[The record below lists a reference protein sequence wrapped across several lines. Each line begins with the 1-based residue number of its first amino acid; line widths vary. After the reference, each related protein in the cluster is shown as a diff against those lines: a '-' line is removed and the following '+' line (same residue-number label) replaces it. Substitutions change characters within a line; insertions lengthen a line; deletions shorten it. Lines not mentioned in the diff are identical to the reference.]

1 MLVYTNT
8 VQQLL
13 AVLSWAG
20 DWTKKQVKD
29 FNVLNISGSGCSG
42 WELREDGEDMEDK
55 RLNQII

>member
-29 FNVLNISGSGCSG
+29 FNVLNISGSSCSG
-42 WELREDGEDMEDK
+42 CRKDGEDMEDK
-55 RLNQII
+55 RLNLII